1 MGQNVT
7 NLAGA
12 AMTVYDKNVYEQ
24 TFEKNVL
31 MQNLRKDLGVTSAD
45 GTSKTLTVH
54 YGRNI
59 GTAAGSETITLPTAG
74 NQKFKQA
81 TVAMKYNFGQ
91 LSLTDV
97 VLEASK
103 SNLAYLV
110 NALDAEYEGAKND
123 MARQIQR
130 QWYGLGDGSLGLV
143 NGAATGTDTVVLDTP
158 AVGKY
163 VGDYVE
169 DGQILR
175 FGATATDI
183 ATVDYY
189 IGQHATVS
197 NQDSIAL
204 VTGHG
209 ATIDDNDNVYIARSA
224 TESNKDAEMSGLKL
238 LIDDGTNATACQS
251 LNRVTTP
258 PYYTWWRSYVNDAS
272 AARSLTETLMQTTYL
287 QAKKFGMPKIAL
299 TSYDLYQ
306 KYALSLTPD
315 RRYTSSDMDVK
326 GGFTGVKFN
335 DMVLLPDFDCP
346 FDEMYF
352 IDTNALS
359 VEELTPVSFMEKDG
373 AILSRSATTPAYQAT
388 LRYYANLAVNKPRS
402 CSALR
407 DVI

>member
-1 MGQNVT
+1 MGQTVT

-12 AMTVYDKNVYEQ
+12 AMTVYDKNVYKQ
-24 TFEKNVL
+24 TFEKNIL
-31 MQNLRKDLGVTSAD
+31 AQNLRKDLGITSAD

-54 YGRNI
+54 YGRNV

-81 TVAMKYNFGQ
+81 TVSMKYNFAQ
-91 LSLTDV
+91 ISLTDV

-123 MARQIQR
+123 IARQIQR
-130 QWYGLGDGSLGLV
+130 QWYGIGDGSLGLV
-143 NGAATGTDTVVLDTP
+143 NGAATGTDTVVFDTP
-158 AVGKY
+158 MVGKY
-163 VGDYVE
+163 VGDYLT

-175 FGATATDI
+175 FGATAADI
-183 ATVDYY
+183 ATMDYY
-189 IGQHATVS
+189 IGQSATVA

-204 VTGHG
+204 VTAHG

-238 LIDDGTNATACQS
+238 LIDDGTNATACQG

-272 AARSLTETLMQTTYL
+272 SSRALTEALMQTTYL
-287 QAKKFGMPKIAL
+287 QAKKFGNPKMIL

-315 RRYTSSDMDVK
+315 RRYGATDMTIS

-335 DMVLLPDFDCP
+335 ESVILPDFDCP

-352 IDTNALS
+352 IDTEALS
-359 VEELTPVSFMEKDG
+359 IEELTPVSFMDKDG
-373 AILSRSATTPAYQAT
+373 AILNRSATTPAYDAT
-388 LRYYANLAVNKPRS
+388 LRYYANLAINKPRA
-402 CSALR
+402 CSTLR

>member
-1 MGQNVT
+1 MSQSVS

-31 MQNLRKDLGVTSAD
+31 AQNLRRNLGVTSAD

-74 NQKFKQA
+74 NQKFKQC
-81 TVAMKYNFGQ
+81 TVSMKYNFAQ
-91 LSLTDV
+91 ISLTDV

-130 QWYGLGDGSLGLV
+130 QWYGLGTGSLGLV
-143 NGAATGTDTVVLDTP
+143 NGAATGTDTVVMDTP
-158 AVGKY
+158 MVGKY
-163 VGDYVE
+163 VGDYIE
-169 DGQILR
+169 EGQILR

-189 IGQHATVS
+189 IGPSATVA

-204 VTGHG
+204 VTAHG
-209 ATIDDNDNVYIARSA
+209 ATIDDNDDIYIAASA
-224 TESNKDAEMSGLKL
+224 SQSNKDAEMSGLKL

-258 PYYTWWRSYVNDAS
+258 PYYVWWRAYVNDAS
-272 AARSLTETLMQTTYL
+272 ASRTLTEALMQSTYL
-287 QAKKFGMPKIAL
+287 QAKKYGKPNLAL

-306 KYALSLTPD
+306 KYALTLTPD
-315 RRYTSSDMDVK
+315 RRYTATDMNIK
-326 GGFTGVKFN
+326 GGFTGVQFN
-335 DMVLLPDFDCP
+335 DLTIVPDFDCP

-359 VEELTPVSFMEKDG
+359 IEELTPVSFMDKDG
-373 AILSRSATTPAYQAT
+373 SILDRSATTPAYNAT
-388 LRYYANLAVNKPRS
+388 LRYYANLAINKPRS
-402 CSALR
+402 CAALR
-407 DVI
+407 DVV